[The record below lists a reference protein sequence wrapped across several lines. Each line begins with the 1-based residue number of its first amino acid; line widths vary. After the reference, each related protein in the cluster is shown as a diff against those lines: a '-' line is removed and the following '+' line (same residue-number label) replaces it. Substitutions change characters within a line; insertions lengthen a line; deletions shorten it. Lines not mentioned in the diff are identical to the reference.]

1 MKKKSIGLVI
11 IILIILIILVGCFTY
26 AYVFTDAF
34 KSNKQL
40 FFKYLGQ
47 TLDEENGLFNSK
59 IENYLNKKSNGKYEN
74 EGEIK
79 VNVSD
84 LEGVEQSVMDN
95 VNNMNIKYS
104 GKIDN
109 TNQNIEGNITVNYN
123 DDVNFPV
130 NYKYVNDTLGIQTD
144 YISKKY
150 IGIENKNL
158 KEFAEKFG
166 ITDVENVPDKIELD
180 KSTTDKLTADEK
192 KQLNDKYV
200 EIVKE
205 IADKKEFSK
214 TQENGMDKLSV
225 NITNQEI
232 KDLMI
237 KLLET
242 LKDDKDVMSKLDSI
256 YNEYGGVLKKA
267 ENLSQDSVGSE
278 ESTSSTKDNS
288 LETDIQS
295 LIDELNKAEIQDGTS
310 EISVYKIGKVFS
322 GLSLKMDN
330 DEIKLLKED
339 TQDNMKYTLNIV
351 SDDSIEGLSIEKGEM
366 SLVVNYKNLQQSTV
380 TEEVTADVTDKND
393 DKEQK
398 ISYSLNTT
406 NKFSDDISIDDFK
419 DDEIQKLNE
428 QDGSYIANL
437 LIKVIQKIQ
446 DVNTEQ
452 MDKIGFK
459 GITNPL
465 LYTNPITLNIIDN
478 GLMTTNDD
486 ESESDTETVGTGI
499 SEDKEAAITDIGEA
513 YTAYMENKY
522 SSSDSS
528 TDVGSFND
536 WMKENGEEYMNDST
550 HYTYSME
557 DGTVET
563 KNTNKNGKTEIAEIN
578 TTGGLGSWTE
588 SE

>member
-26 AYVFTDAF
+26 AYAFTDAF

-59 IENYLNKKSNGKYEN
+59 IENYLDKKSNGKYEN

-267 ENLSQDSVGSE
+267 ENLAQDSVGSE

-288 LETDIQS
+288 LETDIQN

-310 EISVYKIGKVFS
+310 EIAVYKIGKVFS

-366 SLVVNYKNLQQSTV
+366 NLVVNYKNIQQSTV
-380 TEEVTADVTDKND
+380 NEEVTADVIDKSD

-437 LIKVIQKIQ
+437 LIKVIQRIQ

-478 GLMTTNDD
+478 GLITTNDD

-528 TDVGSFND
+528 TDAGSFND
-536 WMKENGEEYMNDST
+536 WMKENGEEYMNDSA

>member
-26 AYVFTDAF
+26 AYAFTDAF

-59 IENYLNKKSNGKYEN
+59 IENYLDKKSNGKYEN

-267 ENLSQDSVGSE
+267 ENLAQDSVGSE

-288 LETDIQS
+288 LETDIQN

-310 EISVYKIGKVFS
+310 EIAVYKIGKVFS

-366 SLVVNYKNLQQSTV
+366 NLVVNYKNIQQSTV
-380 TEEVTADVTDKND
+380 NEEVTADVIDKSD

-437 LIKVIQKIQ
+437 LIKVIQRIQ

-459 GITNPL
+459 GTANPL

-478 GLMTTNDD
+478 GLITTNDD

-499 SEDKEAAITDIGEA
+499 SKDKEAAITDIGEA

-528 TDVGSFND
+528 TGVGSFND

>member
-1 MKKKSIGLVI
+1 M
-11 IILIILIILVGCFTY
+11 
-26 AYVFTDAF
+26 
-34 KSNKQL
+34 
-40 FFKYLGQ
+40 
-47 TLDEENGLFNSK
+47 
-59 IENYLNKKSNGKYEN
+59 NKKSNGKYEN

-288 LETDIQS
+288 LEIHTEKKPFNCNHIAGEWLSLNTPIDMLKIQTPNGENRVLLHS
-295 LIDELNKAEIQDGTS
+295 CCAPCSSAIIECMLANGIRPTVFYCNPNIYPQEEYEIRKQEAIRFVTSQNLDFIDADYDYDHWRNAMSGLENEPERGSRCLKCFTLRLTETARYASEHDFQVFTTTLASSRWKNLEQINEAGQRAASFYPGTIFWEQNWRKGGLQDRRNQLLKEYDFYNQLYCGCEFSMKRLEQQKENKAE
-310 EISVYKIGKVFS
+310 
-322 GLSLKMDN
+322 
-330 DEIKLLKED
+330 
-339 TQDNMKYTLNIV
+339 
-351 SDDSIEGLSIEKGEM
+351 
-366 SLVVNYKNLQQSTV
+366 
-380 TEEVTADVTDKND
+380 
-393 DKEQK
+393 
-398 ISYSLNTT
+398 
-406 NKFSDDISIDDFK
+406 
-419 DDEIQKLNE
+419 
-428 QDGSYIANL
+428 
-437 LIKVIQKIQ
+437 
-446 DVNTEQ
+446 
-452 MDKIGFK
+452 
-459 GITNPL
+459 
-465 LYTNPITLNIIDN
+465 
-478 GLMTTNDD
+478 
-486 ESESDTETVGTGI
+486 
-499 SEDKEAAITDIGEA
+499 
-513 YTAYMENKY
+513 
-522 SSSDSS
+522 
-528 TDVGSFND
+528 
-536 WMKENGEEYMNDST
+536 
-550 HYTYSME
+550 
-557 DGTVET
+557 
-563 KNTNKNGKTEIAEIN
+563 
-578 TTGGLGSWTE
+578 
-588 SE
+588 

>member
-26 AYVFTDAF
+26 AYAFTDAF

-109 TNQNIEGNITVNYN
+109 TNQNIEGNITLNYN

-130 NYKYVNDTLGIQTD
+130 NYKYVNDTFGIQTD

-158 KEFAEKFG
+158 KELAKNFG
-166 ITDVENVPDKIELD
+166 ITDVENIPDKIELD
-180 KSTTDKLTADEK
+180 KNTVDKLTAEEK
-192 KQLNDKYV
+192 KRLSDKYV

-310 EISVYKIGKVFS
+310 EIAVYKIGKVFS

>member
-26 AYVFTDAF
+26 AYAFTDAF

-59 IENYLNKKSNGKYEN
+59 IENYLDKKSNGKYEN
-74 EGEIK
+74 EGELK

-180 KSTTDKLTADEK
+180 KSTTNKLTADEK

-267 ENLSQDSVGSE
+267 ENLAQDSVGSE

-310 EISVYKIGKVFS
+310 EIAVYKIGKVFS

-330 DEIKLLKED
+330 DEVKLLKEN
-339 TQDNMKYTLNIV
+339 TQDSIKYTLNIV
-351 SDDSIEGLSIEKGEM
+351 SDDSVEGLSIEKGEM
-366 SLVVNYKNLQQSTV
+366 NLVVNYKNIQQSTV
-380 TEEVTADVTDKND
+380 NEEVTADVIDKSD

-437 LIKVIQKIQ
+437 LIKVIQRIQ

-459 GITNPL
+459 GTANPL

-478 GLMTTNDD
+478 GLITTNDD

>member
-26 AYVFTDAF
+26 AYAFTDAF

-59 IENYLNKKSNGKYEN
+59 IENYLDKKSNGKYEN

-104 GKIDN
+104 GKKDN

-267 ENLSQDSVGSE
+267 ENLAQDSVGSE

-366 SLVVNYKNLQQSTV
+366 NLVVNYKNIQQSTV
-380 TEEVTADVTDKND
+380 NEEVTADVIDKSD

-437 LIKVIQKIQ
+437 LIKVIQRIQ

-459 GITNPL
+459 GTTNPL

-478 GLMTTNDD
+478 GLITTNDD

>member
-437 LIKVIQKIQ
+437 LIKVIQRIQ

-478 GLMTTNDD
+478 GLITTNDD

>member
-26 AYVFTDAF
+26 AYAFTDAF

-59 IENYLNKKSNGKYEN
+59 IENYLDKKSNGKYEN

-104 GKIDN
+104 GKKDN

-130 NYKYVNDTLGIQTD
+130 SYKYVNDTLGIQTD

-267 ENLSQDSVGSE
+267 ENLAQDSVGSE

-310 EISVYKIGKVFS
+310 EIAVYKIGKVFS

-330 DEIKLLKED
+330 DEVKLLKEN
-339 TQDNMKYTLNIV
+339 TQDSIKYTLNIV
-351 SDDSIEGLSIEKGEM
+351 SDDSVEGLSIEKGEM
-366 SLVVNYKNLQQSTV
+366 NLVVNYKNIQQSTV
-380 TEEVTADVTDKND
+380 NEEVTADVIDKSD

-437 LIKVIQKIQ
+437 LIKVIQRIQ

-459 GITNPL
+459 GTTNPL

-478 GLMTTNDD
+478 GLITTNDD

-536 WMKENGEEYMNDST
+536 WMKENGEEYMNDSA

>member
-26 AYVFTDAF
+26 AYAFTDAF

-59 IENYLNKKSNGKYEN
+59 IENYLDKKSNGKYEN

-104 GKIDN
+104 GKKDN

-130 NYKYVNDTLGIQTD
+130 SYKYVNDTLGIQTD

-267 ENLSQDSVGSE
+267 ENLAQDSVGSE

-310 EISVYKIGKVFS
+310 EIAVYKIGKVFS

-366 SLVVNYKNLQQSTV
+366 NLVVNYKNIQQSTV
-380 TEEVTADVTDKND
+380 NEEVTADVIDKSD

-437 LIKVIQKIQ
+437 LIKVIQRIQ

-459 GITNPL
+459 GTTNPL

-478 GLMTTNDD
+478 GLITTNDD

-536 WMKENGEEYMNDST
+536 WMKENGEEYMNDSA

>member
-26 AYVFTDAF
+26 AYAFTDAF

-109 TNQNIEGNITVNYN
+109 TNQNIEGNITLNYN

-130 NYKYVNDTLGIQTD
+130 NYKYVNDTFGIQTD

-158 KEFAEKFG
+158 KELAKNFG
-166 ITDVENVPDKIELD
+166 ITDVENIPDKIELD
-180 KSTTDKLTADEK
+180 KNTVDKLTAEEK
-192 KQLNDKYV
+192 KRLSDKYV

-310 EISVYKIGKVFS
+310 EIAVYKIGKVFS

-437 LIKVIQKIQ
+437 LIKVIQRIQ

-478 GLMTTNDD
+478 GLITTNDD

-536 WMKENGEEYMNDST
+536 WMKENGEEYMNDLT

>member
-26 AYVFTDAF
+26 AYAFTDAF

-59 IENYLNKKSNGKYEN
+59 IENYLDKKSNGKYEN

-104 GKIDN
+104 GKKDN

-267 ENLSQDSVGSE
+267 ENLAQDSVGSE

-366 SLVVNYKNLQQSTV
+366 NLVVNYKNIQQSTV
-380 TEEVTADVTDKND
+380 NEEVTADVIDKSD

-437 LIKVIQKIQ
+437 LIKVIQRIQ

-459 GITNPL
+459 GTTNPL

-478 GLMTTNDD
+478 GLITTNDD

-499 SEDKEAAITDIGEA
+499 SKDKEAAITDIGEA

>member
-26 AYVFTDAF
+26 AYAFTDAF

-84 LEGVEQSVMDN
+84 IEGVEQSVMDN

-310 EISVYKIGKVFS
+310 EIAVYKIGKVFS

>member
-1 MKKKSIGLVI
+1 
-11 IILIILIILVGCFTY
+11 
-26 AYVFTDAF
+26 
-34 KSNKQL
+34 
-40 FFKYLGQ
+40 
-47 TLDEENGLFNSK
+47 
-59 IENYLNKKSNGKYEN
+59 
-74 EGEIK
+74 
-79 VNVSD
+79 
-84 LEGVEQSVMDN
+84 
-95 VNNMNIKYS
+95 
-104 GKIDN
+104 
-109 TNQNIEGNITVNYN
+109 
-123 DDVNFPV
+123 
-130 NYKYVNDTLGIQTD
+130 
-144 YISKKY
+144 
-150 IGIENKNL
+150 
-158 KEFAEKFG
+158 
-166 ITDVENVPDKIELD
+166 
-180 KSTTDKLTADEK
+180 
-192 KQLNDKYV
+192 
-200 EIVKE
+200 
-205 IADKKEFSK
+205 
-214 TQENGMDKLSV
+214 
-225 NITNQEI
+225 
-232 KDLMI
+232 
-237 KLLET
+237 
-242 LKDDKDVMSKLDSI
+242 
-256 YNEYGGVLKKA
+256 
-267 ENLSQDSVGSE
+267 
-278 ESTSSTKDNS
+278 
-288 LETDIQS
+288 
-295 LIDELNKAEIQDGTS
+295 
-310 EISVYKIGKVFS
+310 
-322 GLSLKMDN
+322 
-330 DEIKLLKED
+330 
-339 TQDNMKYTLNIV
+339 
-351 SDDSIEGLSIEKGEM
+351 M

>member
-310 EISVYKIGKVFS
+310 EIAVYKIGKVFS

-563 KNTNKNGKTEIAEIN
+563 KNTNKNGKIEIAEIN

>member
-310 EISVYKIGKVFS
+310 EIAVYKIGKVFS

-437 LIKVIQKIQ
+437 LIKVIQRIQ

-478 GLMTTNDD
+478 GLITTNDD

>member
-310 EISVYKIGKVFS
+310 EIAVYKIGKVFS

-499 SEDKEAAITDIGEA
+499 SEDKEVAITDIGEA

>member
-1 MKKKSIGLVI
+1 MKRRL
-11 IILIILIILVGCFTY
+11 
-26 AYVFTDAF
+26 
-34 KSNKQL
+34 
-40 FFKYLGQ
+40 
-47 TLDEENGLFNSK
+47 E

-109 TNQNIEGNITVNYN
+109 TNQNMEGNITVNYN

-310 EISVYKIGKVFS
+310 EIAVYKIGKVFS

>member
-310 EISVYKIGKVFS
+310 EIAVYKIGKVFS

>member
-26 AYVFTDAF
+26 AYAFTDAF

-84 LEGVEQSVMDN
+84 IEGVEQSVMDN

-295 LIDELNKAEIQDGTS
+295 LIDELNKVEIQDGTS
-310 EISVYKIGKVFS
+310 EIAVYKIGKVFS